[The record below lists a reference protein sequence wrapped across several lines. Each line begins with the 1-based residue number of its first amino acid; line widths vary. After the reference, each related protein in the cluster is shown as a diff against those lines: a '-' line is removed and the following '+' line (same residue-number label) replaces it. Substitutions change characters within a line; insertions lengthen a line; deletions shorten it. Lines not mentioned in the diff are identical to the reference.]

1 MQIHN
6 ISDQATFIKFI
17 FNMNYSFLDI
27 KCYETCILGMS
38 MLQDKQYFTPNGIN
52 IMKNGK
58 ETGQDIISEKSF
70 L

>member
-58 ETGQDIISEKSF
+58 ETGQDIISEK
-70 L
+70 